1 LLFLQPKEVVMT
13 RKTTT
18 LLSIT
23 TALVLTVG
31 ASPADAGVAV
41 GIGVSNHGL
50 SIGFGGSN
58 WGIWGS
64 SWDSGHASFGFS
76 ASLSG
81 YGEWVEVGGLG
92 RVWRPW
98 VAAGWQPYTHGRW
111 VWTSLG
117 WTWVAYEPWGWIP
130 HHYGNWA
137 HTTVGW
143 VWTPGYT
150 YHPGNVVW
158 VSSGAYIGWYPCA
171 PSGWSHGHRGYH
183 RGWNDG
189 YRWGRHDGYRQGYD
203 DGWRD
208 ARYAT
213 WVPRNQITADNVA
226 SHRVGHEIATR
237 SVARSRL
244 TPLPAAP
251 SKLEVERMVG
261 RSVPETTITER
272 VARIDGRATRV
283 VRPEGMKTTVERHGG
298 ETVRTALAPTA
309 RSRASERSVSEA
321 RPVDRSVSRS
331 RSSSAHDSRS
341 AVAGREREGVTP
353 SPAADDPKR
362 RSTRAR
368 GSTSASPAS
377 PASDDRRQPVSS
389 RSSVRPVQRPERGSA
404 SPQAASPRNMG
415 SASAPAPP
423 TGSPTTIRGA
433 RSTSRDTERASGHQ
447 SRSGE
452 RARERAAKSESSSE
466 KKSDRPKRTR
476 RTRG

>member
-1 LLFLQPKEVVMT
+1 MT
-13 RKTTT
+13 RKSTT
-18 LLSIT
+18 LLSIAA
-23 TALVLTVG
+23 ALVLTAG
-31 ASPADAGVAV
+31 ASPADAGGYV

-50 SIGFGGSN
+50 SIGFGASN
-58 WGIWGS
+58 WSIWGS

-92 RVWRPW
+92 TVWRPW
-98 VAAGWQPYTHGRW
+98 VAAGWQPYSHGRW

-137 HTTVGW
+137 YTTVGW

-158 VSSGAYIGWYPCA
+158 VSSGAYLGWYPCA
-171 PSGWSHGHRGYH
+171 PKGWSHGHRAYH
-183 RGWNDG
+183 HGWNNG

-213 WVPRNQITADNVA
+213 WVPRNQVTADNVA

-237 SVARSRL
+237 SVARSRV

-251 SKLEVERMVG
+251 SKIEVERMVG
-261 RSVPETTITER
+261 RSVPEARITER
-272 VARIDGRATRV
+272 VARIDGRDTRV
-283 VRPEGMKTTVERHGG
+283 VRPEGLKTTVERHGG

-309 RSRASERSVSEA
+309 RSRVSERSVSET

-331 RSSSAHDSRS
+331 RPSSATDSRS
-341 AVAGREREGVTP
+341 SAVDRQRETRAS
-353 SPAADDPKR
+353 SPFADTPKR
-362 RSTRAR
+362 SSTGVR
-368 GSTSASPAS
+368 GSTPSSTSSRATV
-377 PASDDRRQPVSS
+377 SDDRRQPVSRVSS
-389 RSSVRPVQRPERGSA
+389 RPSTRSVQRPERGPAAFPASSSRATGSVSVPAPSA
-404 SPQAASPRNMG
+404 GATATTRGAPSKPQG
-415 SASAPAPP
+415 SAEAS
-423 TGSPTTIRGA
+423 SRRG
-433 RSTSRDTERASGHQ
+433 
-447 SRSGE
+447 RSGE
-452 RARERAAKSESSSE
+452 KARKRAPNGGSSSE
-466 KKSDRPKRTR
+466 KASEKPKRSR